1 MLSRFWTR
9 LTNPTPGT
17 TPGEARL
24 AGLIGMVLGLALLV
38 TSAVLY
44 AVLMERFGPPS
55 HVTRKRHDLSDIF
68 MLPGFIALAL
78 FATGAYRLIF
88 GRPEKPPSSLANV
101 LVVLFVLL
109 GGLVF
114 FMFMTAAMSSWM
126 DALLEPGA

>member
-1 MLSRFWTR
+1 
-9 LTNPTPGT
+9 
-17 TPGEARL
+17 
-24 AGLIGMVLGLALLV
+24 MVLGLALLV

-55 HVTRKRHDLSDIF
+55 HVPRKRHDLSDLF
-68 MLPGFIALAL
+68 MLPGFIALGL

-114 FMFMTAAMSSWM
+114 FMFVAIFTRSWAE
-126 DALLEPGA
+126 ALLAPGA